1 MEIAVALP
9 FVSLVRLCGVTT
21 GALVVTTMSVGY
33 IYGMAQAHVVA
44 PTIKSARVL
53 SSSPT
58 PLPQL
63 EAKAFDVA
71 VRVPVAVDM
80 VAGAPAAPS
89 PAEELTT
96 ATAAPEAA
104 QPTAPIAAVALEQ
117 GRWVE
122 VGQGVQV
129 WENAPATGWTL
140 VGSAE

>member
-9 FVSLVRLCGVTT
+9 LVSLVRLCGVTA

-33 IYGMAQAHVVA
+33 LYDMAQAHVVA

-80 VAGAPAAPS
+80 VAAAPAAPP
-89 PAEELTT
+89 PAEELST
-96 ATAAPEAA
+96 ATAAPQAA
-104 QPTAPIAAVALEQ
+104 QPSEPIEVVALQQ

-122 VGQGVQV
+122 AGQGVQV
-129 WENAPATGWTL
+129 WENAPAEGWTL